1 MSIFIRKINED
12 ILLYYTRT
20 HQWVKVRELLETG
33 VEPVS
38 KIKSRTY
45 DEDPYLNLEMLPIH
59 FAIKDNAPIDIIQL
73 LVASWPQSLNEK
85 DGIGCKPIDFLQ
97 NDSPNFYDIHSFLRE
112 RMNHYSI
119 N

>member
-12 ILLYYTRT
+12 ILLYYSRTR
-20 HQWVKVRELLETG
+20 QWTNMQELLETG

-45 DEDPYLNLEMLPIH
+45 EEDPYLNLEMLPIH
-59 FAIKDNAPIDIIQL
+59 FAIQNNAPIAIIHL
-73 LVASWPQSLNEK
+73 LIAMWPQSLNEK
-85 DGIGCKPIDFLQ
+85 DGIGCKPIDYLQ
-97 NDSPNFYDIHSFLRE
+97 LDSPNEIHSYLRE

-119 N
+119 S